1 MYLGI
6 DASLSE
12 IISLYYGDKTRLE
25 RRDFSLLGEGS
36 LLASIDSLLNDLGQ
50 PMTAL
55 KGITVVVGHGR
66 WTAIRVAVVVA
77 NSLAYTLAVPVVTVG
92 SPDELG
98 VSFVMLQT
106 KPAGEYVLPVY
117 NGEAR
122 IGPRVSSL

>member
-6 DASLSE
+6 DTSE
-12 IISLYYGDKTRLE
+12 PKIISLYYSDKTRLE

-66 WTAIRVAVVVA
+66 WTAIRMAVVVT
-77 NSLAYTLAVPVVTVG
+77 NSLAYTLAIPVMTVG
-92 SPDELG
+92 SPDQLEA
-98 VSFVMLQT
+98 SFVMLQT

-117 NGEAR
+117 NGEVR
-122 IGPRVSSL
+122 IGKK